1 MLTSFLPRMNS
12 GETLHAHDSSEEDDF
27 VLANEQEDEE
37 GELVVQLEVRGD
49 EVLCPCE
56 QLYQDCG
63 NEKKVLYLM
72 SIGLN
77 GDNNGPLFS
86 LEEEPWSLL
95 PKNTLRPKNNEYV
108 KEITR
113 RSMLYDIQP
122 IPRPSNWTRQQI
134 MEWLESNP
142 IHEVADIAFLTK
154 EVRRVRDVLIKAVSQ
169 PERSHRAD
177 AEATNGMGGRRNW
190 RGPIPYLRIIMCLTR
205 DNVKS
210 LFLNR
215 ANTRSRLEIDAR
227 NNENRYVEGLL
238 PCCCS

>member
-1 MLTSFLPRMNS
+1 MSS
-12 GETLHAHDSSEEDDF
+12 GETHAHDSSAEEDDF
-27 VLANEQEDEE
+27 VLANEEQEDEAD
-37 GELVVQLEVRGD
+37 ELVQLEVHGGD
-49 EVLCPCE
+49 EVLCTCE

-77 GDNNGPLFS
+77 GDNGPLFS

-95 PKNTLRPKNNEYV
+95 PKNALRPKNNEYV

-113 RSMLYDIQP
+113 RSKHYDIQP

-134 MEWLESNP
+134 MEWLERNP

-154 EVRRVRDVLIKAVSQ
+154 EVSRVRDVLIKAVSA
-169 PERSHRAD
+169 PERNHRAD
-177 AEATNGMGGRRNW
+177 AMTTNAVGNRRNW

-210 LFLNR
+210 SFSTEQIHEVDWR
-215 ANTRSRLEIDAR
+215 
-227 NNENRYVEGLL
+227 
-238 PCCCS
+238 